1 MWMEDRDVAHAIV
14 INMARGELVGGVG
27 FLVDVSSARERRG
40 IMFGIVEGWE
50 GVVLLVVI
58 VELEGWF
65 ENGKMIPLC
74 FCCV

>member
-1 MWMEDRDVAHAIV
+1 
-14 INMARGELVGGVG
+14 
-27 FLVDVSSARERRG
+27 
-40 IMFGIVEGWE
+40 MFGIVEGWE